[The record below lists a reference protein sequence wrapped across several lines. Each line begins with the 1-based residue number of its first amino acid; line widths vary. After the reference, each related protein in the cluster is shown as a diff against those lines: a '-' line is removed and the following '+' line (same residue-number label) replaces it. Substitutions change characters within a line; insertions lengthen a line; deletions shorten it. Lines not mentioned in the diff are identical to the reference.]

1 MSNRALLQDIQRRQR
16 EARLASINPDK
27 VDEVM
32 RVKESYVKYENL
44 QAFEKAVAKLLAD
57 MEQEIEYI
65 RSRAE
70 TLVEDAKESIDSTL
84 DDVKKSTE
92 KQVDKSVGSILD
104 DRMDA
109 VREDVDKSIS
119 KVKDDVAT
127 LLADT
132 EDKLI
137 QQIRNI
143 EKVDADTIDSLKSA
157 MSKLVENFNSL
168 KGASKQQ
175 ILQSKNDIS
184 KSVSSIQSSLEERV
198 RSLEKDLFDSI
209 DEIETLK
216 KAPPGG
222 VPKGLIEKINSYMVQ
237 RSVSIP
243 VTTDQG
249 GLGTTTRPTTGQVP
263 VGNADGTYSPGTV
276 SGSAHIIQEEGVS
289 LTARSKLNFIG
300 AAVTATD
307 DAVNDATKITITA
320 SASSLT
326 VTSTS
331 ATPYSASAN
340 EVVLMDA
347 TAGAKTVNLPAAA
360 TAGSGGILYVKKVD
374 TSTNTVTVDG
384 NAAETIDGSLT
395 YVITTP
401 YDSIQL
407 VSDGS
412 NWSII

>member
-27 VDEVM
+27 VEEVM

-44 QAFEKAVAKLLAD
+44 QAFERAIAKLLAD
-57 MEQEIEYI
+57 MEQEIEFI

-70 TLVEDAKESIDSTL
+70 TLVIDAKESIDTTL
-84 DDVKKSTE
+84 SGIEKSAE
-92 KQVDKSVGSILD
+92 KQVDKTVGSILD

-109 VREDVDKSIS
+109 VREDVDKSLS
-119 KVKDDVAT
+119 KVKDDVAS
-127 LLADT
+127 LLSDT

-137 QQIRNI
+137 RQIRNI
-143 EKVDADTIDSLKSA
+143 EKVDAETVASLKSS
-157 MSKLVENFNSL
+157 MSTLVQNFNSL

-175 ILQSKNDIS
+175 IIQSKGDIS
-184 KSVSSIQSSLEERV
+184 KSVSSIQASLEERMK
-198 RSLEKDLFDSI
+198 SLEKELFDSI

-216 KAPPGG
+216 KSPPGG
-222 VPKGLIEKINSYMVQ
+222 IPKGLIEKINSYVVQ

-249 GLGTTTRPTTGQVP
+249 GLGTTVRPTTGQVP
-263 VGNADGTYSPGTV
+263 VGNADGTYTPGTV

-289 LTARSKLNFIG
+289 LTSRSKLNFIG

-307 DAVNDATKITITA
+307 DAGNDATKITITA
-320 SASSLT
+320 SSASLT

-331 ATPYSASAN
+331 ATPYSAVAD

-347 TAGAKTVNLPAAA
+347 TAGAKTVNLVAAA
-360 TAGSGGILYVKKVD
+360 TAGSGGSLYVKKVD
-374 TSTNTVTVDG
+374 TSTNTVTIDG
-384 NAAETIDGSLT
+384 NGAETIDGSLT

-401 YDSIQL
+401 YDSIR
-407 VSDGS
+407 VISDGS